1 VNHRA
6 LIGLTGGIGS
16 GKSTVADA
24 FAALGAGVVDT
35 DQIAHRLTAP
45 DGAAMPAIVAAF
57 GPTIVGTT
65 GAMDRTAMRRLVFSD
80 PLARRRLE
88 AILHPMIGTE
98 TTHALEAVDGPYR
111 IVDVTP
117 TPQRQG
123 MVRMTLAAVD
133 KAGDPLVIGGA
144 APAGAE
150 LASLG
155 SGRAGVGAE
164 LPQNYRGRLRACHPG
179 RYRLGRGRGA
189 GYRGDNASAGATDAP
204 AAGGAPGCPVRG
216 RG

>member
-88 AILHPMIGTE
+88 AILHPMIGAE
-98 TTHALEAVDGPYR
+98 TNRALEAVDGPYR
-111 IVDVTP
+111 IVVVPLLVEGRHWRSRVDRVLVVDCPRALQIKRVIQRSGLALEQIEAILDAQATREERLAQADDVI
-117 TPQRQG
+117 
-123 MVRMTLAAVD
+123 D
-133 KAGDPLVIGGA
+133 NAGSPEA
-144 APAGAE
+144 
-150 LASLG
+150 
-155 SGRAGVGAE
+155 
-164 LPQNYRGRLRACHPG
+164 LPDQINALHTEYRHLRGRF
-179 RYRLGRGRGA
+179 
-189 GYRGDNASAGATDAP
+189 
-204 AAGGAPGCPVRG
+204 
-216 RG
+216 